1 MIIFL
6 YLLRTNTIYRMQKDQ
21 PTEQAPGGVLP
32 LDEKDKAILRY
43 IQSNA
48 KATVREIAAS
58 IHLSTTPVH
67 ERIKRMEDE
76 GVILQYATLLN
87 HARINKGLMAI
98 CYISLKEHNKKSG
111 GKFIKAIQEMPEVIE
126 FYIISGAFDFMLK
139 VVSEN
144 MDDYYNFH
152 VNKLGQVENI
162 AQVQSTFIMG
172 TIKAGQP
179 VIS

>member
-1 MIIFL
+1 M
-6 YLLRTNTIYRMQKDQ
+6 NRMQKDTI
-21 PTEQAPGGVLP
+21 TEQFADPVFP

-48 KATVREIAAS
+48 KATVREIAS
-58 IHLSTTPVH
+58 NVHLSPTPVY

-87 HARINKGLMAI
+87 HTRINKGLMAI

-111 GKFIKAIQEMPEVIE
+111 GKFIKTIQEMPEVIE

-139 VVSEN
+139 VVAEN

-152 VNKLGQVENI
+152 VNKLGQVDNI

-172 TIKAGQP
+172 VIKTGLP
-179 VIS
+179 LIS

>member
-1 MIIFL
+1 
-6 YLLRTNTIYRMQKDQ
+6 MQTDALK
-21 PTEQAPGGVLP
+21 EQSPSPILP

-48 KATVREIAAS
+48 KATVREIAANV
-58 IHLSTTPVH
+58 HLSATPVH
-67 ERIKRMEDE
+67 ERIKRMEEE
-76 GVILQYATLLN
+76 GVILQYATLLD
-87 HARINKGLMAI
+87 HSRINKGLMAI

-111 GKFIKAIQEMPEVIE
+111 GKFIKTLSEMPEVTE

-139 VVSEN
+139 IAVEN

>member
-1 MIIFL
+1 L
-6 YLLRTNTIYRMQKDQ
+6 YILGTNIDYRMQKE
-21 PTEQAPGGVLP
+21 PLTEQTERAVLP

-48 KATVREIAAS
+48 KATVREIATNV
-58 IHLSTTPVH
+58 HLSTTPVH

-87 HARINKGLMAI
+87 HSRINKGLMAI

-111 GKFIKAIQEMPEVIE
+111 GKFIKTIQEMPEVIE

-139 VVSEN
+139 VVAEN

-152 VNKLGQVENI
+152 VNKLGQVDNI

-172 TIKAGQP
+172 VIKTGQP
-179 VIS
+179 LIS

>member
-1 MIIFL
+1 
-6 YLLRTNTIYRMQKDQ
+6 MQKDLLTEQPQ
-21 PTEQAPGGVLP
+21 PTVLP

-48 KATVREIAAS
+48 KATVREIAS
-58 IHLSTTPVH
+58 NVHLSTTQVH
-67 ERIKRMEDE
+67 ERIKRMEEE

-87 HARINKGLMAI
+87 HSRINKGLMAI
-98 CYISLKEHNKKSG
+98 CYISLREHNKKSG
-111 GKFIKAIQEMPEVIE
+111 GKFIRTIQEMPEVIE

-139 VVSEN
+139 VVAEN

-152 VNKLGQVENI
+152 VNKLGQVDNI

-172 TIKAGQP
+172 TIKSGQP

>member
-1 MIIFL
+1 
-6 YLLRTNTIYRMQKDQ
+6 MQKDHLK
-21 PTEQAPGGVLP
+21 EQATSPLLP

-43 IQSNA
+43 LQSNA
-48 KATVREIAAS
+48 KATVREIAANV
-58 IHLSTTPVH
+58 HLSATPVH
-67 ERIKRMEDE
+67 ERIRRMETE
-76 GVILQYATLLN
+76 GVILQYATILN
-87 HARINKGLMAI
+87 HSRINKGLMAI
-98 CYISLKEHNKKSG
+98 CYISLREHNKKSG
-111 GKFIKAIQEMPEVIE
+111 GKFIKTIAEMPEVIE

-172 TIKAGQP
+172 IIKDGQP
-179 VIS
+179 LIN

>member
-1 MIIFL
+1 
-6 YLLRTNTIYRMQKDQ
+6 MQKEDLK
-21 PTEQAPGGVLP
+21 EQSVAPVFA

-48 KATVREIAAS
+48 KATVREIAANV
-58 IHLSTTPVH
+58 HLSTTPVH
-67 ERIKRMEDE
+67 ERIKRMEEE
-76 GVILQYATLLN
+76 GVIKQYATLLD
-87 HARINKGLMAI
+87 HSKINKGLMAI

-111 GKFIKAIQEMPEVIE
+111 GKFIKTLSEMPEVTE

-139 VVSEN
+139 IVVEN

-172 TIKAGQP
+172 IIKAGQP

>member
-1 MIIFL
+1 
-6 YLLRTNTIYRMQKDQ
+6 MQKD
-21 PTEQAPGGVLP
+21 PTIEQEASPKPV

-43 IQSNA
+43 LQTNA
-48 KATVREIAAS
+48 KATVREIATQV
-58 IHLSTTPVH
+58 HLSTTPVH

-76 GVILQYATLLN
+76 GVILQYATLMN
-87 HARINKGLMAI
+87 HSLINKGLMAI
-98 CYISLKEHNKKSG
+98 CYISLKEHSKKSG
-111 GKFIKAIQEMPEVIE
+111 GKFIKTISEMTEVIE

-139 VVSEN
+139 VVASN

-172 TIKAGQP
+172 VIKAGQP
-179 VIS
+179 AIT

>member
-1 MIIFL
+1 
-6 YLLRTNTIYRMQKDQ
+6 MQNNPLK
-21 PTEQAPGGVLP
+21 EQSSPVVLP

-48 KATVREIAAS
+48 KATVREIAS
-58 IHLSTTPVH
+58 NVHLSTTPVH
-67 ERIKRMEDE
+67 ERIRRMEEE
-76 GVILQYATLLN
+76 GVILQYATILN
-87 HARINKGLMAI
+87 HTRINKGLMAI
-98 CYISLKEHNKKSG
+98 CYISLREHSKKSG
-111 GKFIKAIQEMPEVIE
+111 GKFIKTIQEMPEVIE

-139 VVSEN
+139 VVAEN

-172 TIKAGQP
+172 VIKTGQP
-179 VIS
+179 MIS

>member
-1 MIIFL
+1 
-6 YLLRTNTIYRMQKDQ
+6 MQKDPLKEQ
-21 PTEQAPGGVLP
+21 TEHTVLP

-48 KATVREIAAS
+48 KATVREIATNV
-58 IHLSTTPVH
+58 HLSTTPVH

-87 HARINKGLMAI
+87 HSRINKGLMAI

-111 GKFIKAIQEMPEVIE
+111 GKFIKTIQEMPEVIE

-139 VVSEN
+139 VVAEN
-144 MDDYYNFH
+144 MDVYYNFH
-152 VNKLGQVENI
+152 VNKLGQVDNI

-172 TIKAGQP
+172 VIKTGQP
-179 VIS
+179 LIS

>member
-1 MIIFL
+1 
-6 YLLRTNTIYRMQKDQ
+6 MQKDVLK
-21 PTEQAPGGVLP
+21 EQSATPVLP

-48 KATVREIAAS
+48 KATVREIAANV
-58 IHLSTTPVH
+58 HLSATPVH
-67 ERIKRMEDE
+67 ERIKRMEEE
-76 GVILQYATLLN
+76 GVILKYATLLD
-87 HARINKGLMAI
+87 HSRINKGLMAI

-111 GKFIKAIQEMPEVIE
+111 GKFIKTLSEMPEVTE

-139 VVSEN
+139 IVVEN

-172 TIKAGQP
+172 VIKAGQP

>member
-1 MIIFL
+1 
-6 YLLRTNTIYRMQKDQ
+6 MQKD
-21 PTEQAPGGVLP
+21 PLKEQADTPIVP

-48 KATVREIAAS
+48 KATVREIAANV
-58 IHLSTTPVH
+58 HLSTTPVH
-67 ERIKRMEDE
+67 ERIKRMEEE
-76 GVILQYATLLN
+76 GVILQYATILN
-87 HARINKGLMAI
+87 HTRINKGLMAI

-111 GKFIKAIQEMPEVIE
+111 GKFIKTLSDMPEVIE

-139 VVSEN
+139 IVVEN

-152 VNKLGQVENI
+152 VNKLGQVDNI

-172 TIKAGQP
+172 VIKTGQP

>member
-1 MIIFL
+1 
-6 YLLRTNTIYRMQKDQ
+6 MQTDALK
-21 PTEQAPGGVLP
+21 EQLPAPFLP

-48 KATVREIAAS
+48 KATVREIAANV
-58 IHLSTTPVH
+58 HLSATPVH
-67 ERIKRMEDE
+67 ERIKRMEEE
-76 GVILQYATLLN
+76 GVILQYATLLD
-87 HARINKGLMAI
+87 HSKINKGLMAI

-111 GKFIKAIQEMPEVIE
+111 GKFIKTLSEMPEVTE

-139 VVSEN
+139 IVVQN

>member
-1 MIIFL
+1 
-6 YLLRTNTIYRMQKDQ
+6 MQKDALKEQ
-21 PTEQAPGGVLP
+21 SPTPVLP

-48 KATVREIAAS
+48 KATVREIAANV
-58 IHLSTTPVH
+58 HLSATPVH
-67 ERIKRMEDE
+67 ERIKRMEEE
-76 GVILQYATLLN
+76 GVILQYATLLD
-87 HARINKGLMAI
+87 HSRINKGLMAI

-111 GKFIKAIQEMPEVIE
+111 GKFIKTLSEMPEVTE

-139 VVSEN
+139 IVVEN

-152 VNKLGQVENI
+152 VNKLGQVDNI